1 MHESALAGDGR
12 NGRRPDFESESA
24 GGFRQPSRRLDHV
37 LARRKRVL
45 YLGGASGDYIVVP
58 IHSVYEV
65 HVGRCVRRA
74 QTDTYSRVLF
84 QREPIVARVPT
95 RSISR
100 AALADPCTGK
110 VHRPRARNFL
120 YTLQAHVQRRCI
132 DFERESSGRP
142 DGICR
147 RLDGVCAGRKSVCY
161 PRVTALASVVVVGNY
176 VAVCPR
182 APYQI

>member
-1 MHESALAGDGR
+1 MHQSALAGDGR
-12 NGRRPDFESESA
+12 NGRRPDFESESTC
-24 GGFRQPSRRLDHV
+24 GFRLLRRRLDQVH
-37 LARRKRVL
+37 ARRKRVL

-58 IHSVYEV
+58 IRSVYEV

-74 QTDTYSRVLF
+74 QADSHSRVLS
-84 QREPIVARVPT
+84 QRESIVARVPACP
-95 RSISR
+95 ISR
-100 AALADPCTGK
+100 AALADPCTDK
-110 VHRPRARNFL
+110 VRRPRTRNFS

-161 PRVTALASVVVVGNY
+161 PRVTALASVVVVGDY
-176 VAVCPR
+176 VAVCSR
-182 APYQI
+182 ALHQI